1 LVKGR
6 DKMWDLREAA
16 RVLGAEVLRPRP
28 PFKASGASCDSRLVR
43 PGDLF
48 VALVGKRHDGHD
60 FVEEA
65 FSKGAVGALVAR
77 DPGAGHNLIVV
88 EDVERALWELAKWR
102 RGQLAIPTVG
112 VAGSFGKTTTKELLA
127 AALRTRFR
135 VYRTPWNY
143 NTEIGVPIA
152 MLSVPDET
160 EVAIFE
166 LGMNK
171 RGDIRALCELV
182 DPWAGI
188 ITGIGEEHLETVG
201 TLADVVEAEW
211 ELAQCLPEEGIL
223 ALAWDY
229 HELRRVELCQA
240 LCLRFGTSPEA
251 DFFPAQIVAHDP
263 QGVRFT
269 LHSPAGSYKVRLK
282 LLGEHVAVLA
292 CGALALAW
300 AMGVP
305 LEAAVPALA
314 EVEPLPHRLHLIP
327 TWFGWILDDCYNASP
342 PTVKAALEVLM
353 SLALP
358 ARRRAFLFGDML
370 ELGPEEDR
378 YHREVVEYAA
388 RVGVDTLFAVGPRAS
403 RAFSHWNG
411 EGDAA
416 EDLGRLLPR
425 IREALRGSPTLLLI
439 KGSRGMA
446 LERAVEALRK

>member
-1 LVKGR
+1 
-6 DKMWDLREAA
+6 MWDLREAA
-16 RVLGAEVLRPRP
+16 EALGAEVLRPRP
-28 PFKASGASCDSRLVR
+28 PFSASGASCDSRVVR

-48 VALVGKRHDGHD
+48 VALVGRRHDGHD
-60 FVEEA
+60 FVGEA
-65 FSKGAVGALVAR
+65 FSRGAVGALVSR
-77 DPGAGHNLIVV
+77 DPGVGHNLIVV
-88 EDVERALWELAKWR
+88 EDVPRALWELAKWR
-102 RGQLAIPTVG
+102 RRALAIPMVG

-127 AALRTRFR
+127 AALRARFR

-143 NTEIGVPIA
+143 NTEIGVPLSL
-152 MLSVPDET
+152 LSVPDEA
-160 EVAIFE
+160 EVAVFE

-171 RGDIRALCELV
+171 RGDIKALCELV

-223 ALAWDY
+223 ALAWD
-229 HELRRVELCQA
+229 HPELHRVELCQA
-240 LCLRFGTSPEA
+240 LCLRFGTGPGVDFSPSEV
-251 DFFPAQIVAHDP
+251 VAHDP

-269 LHSPAGSYKVRLK
+269 LSSPAGTYRVRLR

-292 CGALALAW
+292 CGALGLAW

-305 LEAAVPALA
+305 LEAAVPALE
-314 EVEPLPHRLHLIP
+314 EVGPLPHRLQLIP
-327 TWFGWILDDCYNASP
+327 TWFGWILDDCYNSSP
-342 PTVKAALEVLM
+342 PTVRAALDVLM

-370 ELGPEEDR
+370 ELGPAEDR
-378 YHREVVEYAA
+378 YHREAVEYAA
-388 RVGVDTLFAVGPRAS
+388 QVGVDVLFAYGERAS
-403 RAFSHWNG
+403 RAFSAWEG
-411 EGDAA
+411 EGAA
-416 EDLGRLLPR
+416 STDLGELLPVV
-425 IREALRGSPTLLLI
+425 REALKEAPTVLLV

>member
-1 LVKGR
+1 
-6 DKMWDLREAA
+6 
-16 RVLGAEVLRPRP
+16 
-28 PFKASGASCDSRLVR
+28 
-43 PGDLF
+43 
-48 VALVGKRHDGHD
+48 
-60 FVEEA
+60 
-65 FSKGAVGALVAR
+65 
-77 DPGAGHNLIVV
+77 
-88 EDVERALWELAKWR
+88 
-102 RGQLAIPTVG
+102 
-112 VAGSFGKTTTKELLA
+112 
-127 AALRTRFR
+127 
-135 VYRTPWNY
+135 
-143 NTEIGVPIA
+143 
-152 MLSVPDET
+152 
-160 EVAIFE
+160 
-166 LGMNK
+166 
-171 RGDIRALCELV
+171 V

-188 ITGIGEEHLETVG
+188 ITGVGEEHLETVG
-201 TLADVVEAEW
+201 TLDDVVEAEW

-229 HELRRVELCQA
+229 PELRRVELCQA
-240 LCLRFGTSPEA
+240 LCLRFGTSAEA
-251 DFFPAQIVAHDP
+251 DFSPAGVVSHDP

-305 LEAAVPALA
+305 LEAAVPALE

-342 PTVKAALEVLM
+342 PTVKAALDVLV

-388 RVGVDTLFAVGPRAS
+388 RVGIDMLFAVGPRAS
-403 RAFSHWNG
+403 RAFSQWRG
-411 EGDAA
+411 EGAA
-416 EDLGRLLPR
+416 APELEQILPQL
-425 IREALRGSPTLLLI
+425 REALRGAPTVLLV

-446 LERAVEALRK
+446 LERAVEALSE